1 MIAYLDSSVL
11 LRKVLRQ
18 PGSLREWATIDTGVV
33 SALAE
38 TECLRTL
45 DRLRVRAGLS
55 DTELAR
61 RRDAVFRI
69 LESLEVV
76 EVTATVLA
84 RAAQPLPTELG
95 TLDAIHLATAVLW
108 REHRGG
114 DLVMAT
120 HDVAL
125 ATAARASG
133 FTVRG
138 DCSPARDQRAV
149 TGGRSTA

>member
-11 LRKVLRQ
+11 LRKVLGQ
-18 PGSLREWATIDTGVV
+18 PGSLKEWATIRTGVA

-45 DRLRVRAGLS
+45 DRLRLRAGLS

-61 RRDAVFRI
+61 RREAVFRL
-69 LESLEVV
+69 LESIELV
-76 EVTATVLA
+76 EVTAPVLA

-95 TLDAIHLATAVLW
+95 TLDAIHLATALVW
-108 REHRGG
+108 REHARG

-120 HDVAL
+120 HHSAL
-125 ATAARASG
+125 ATAARACGLSVVG
-133 FTVRG
+133 V
-138 DCSPARDQRAV
+138 S
-149 TGGRSTA
+149 